1 MENWIWLLILQ
12 RIIDSTCPFTS
23 KVGAV
28 LNVITLIAVLMF
40 CILCF
45 FYAPEWWYG
54 LVATG
59 IFLFGSLL
67 IPKINPNDAGPV
79 FRIYSGIASHLS
91 PIIVLLMYLFLLD
104 VI

>member
-1 MENWIWLLILQ
+1 MENWIWLLIIQ
-12 RIIDSTCPFTS
+12 TIIRSTCPFTS
-23 KVGAV
+23 KVGAIFS
-28 LNVITLIAVLMF
+28 VITLIAIPVF

-54 LVATG
+54 LVSIG
-59 IFLFGSLL
+59 ILLFGTLL
-67 IPKINPNDAGPV
+67 IPRINPDDTGTV

-91 PIIVLLMYLFLLD
+91 PIIVLLMYLDLFE